1 MFQLFTS
8 LAHLEDLGITHRD
21 IKQGNFLYNMNTRKG
36 VLIDFGLSELVI
48 NSFIHMYLNNLISFF
63 YVHKLETKLWL

>member
-1 MFQLFTS
+1 MFQLFTA

-48 NSFIHMYLNNLISFF
+48 TSYIHHMFEYNFLMFITLKPRL
-63 YVHKLETKLWL
+63 